1 MKKVLL
7 AALFASLSVS
17 ATAAQTIRFA
27 TEASYPPFE
36 SMDASNKIVGFDVDL
51 ANALCKEMDATC
63 TFSNQSFDSLI
74 PSLKFKRVE
83 AVMAGMDITPERQKQ
98 VLFSNPYY
106 DNSAL
111 FIGVQGKYTS
121 IDQLKGKKV
130 GVQNG
135 TTHQKFINDKHP
147 EITTVPYDSYQNA
160 RLDLQNGRIDAVFGD
175 TAVVTEWLK
184 ANPKLAAVGDKVTDK
199 AYFGT
204 GLGIAVRKGNT
215 ELQQQF
221 NSALEKVKQNGTY
234 EAIYNKWFQK

>member
-1 MKKVLL
+1 MKKVLI
-7 AALFASLSVS
+7 AALLASVSLS

-51 ANALCKEMDATC
+51 ANALCKEIDATC
-63 TFSNQSFDSLI
+63 TFTNQAFDSLI
-74 PSLKFKRVE
+74 PGLKFKRFE

-98 VLFSNPYY
+98 VLFTNPYY

-111 FIGVQGKYTS
+111 FIGQQGKFAS
-121 IDQLKGKKV
+121 LDQLKGKRV

-135 TTHQKFINDKHP
+135 TTHQKYINDKHP

-160 RLDLQNGRIDAVFGD
+160 KLDLQNGRIDAVFGD

-184 ANPKLAAVGDKVTDK
+184 ANPKLAAVGEKVTDK

-204 GLGIAVRKGNT
+204 GLGIAVRQGNT
-215 ELQQQF
+215 DLQQKF
-221 NSALEKVKQNGTY
+221 NTALDKVKKDGTY
-234 EAIYNKWFQK
+234 DAIYKKWFQK